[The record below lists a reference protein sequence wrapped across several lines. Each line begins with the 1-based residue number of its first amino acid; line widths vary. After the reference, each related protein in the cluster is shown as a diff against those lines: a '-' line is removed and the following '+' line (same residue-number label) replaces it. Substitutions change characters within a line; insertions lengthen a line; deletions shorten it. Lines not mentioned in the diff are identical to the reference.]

1 MRLNFFRHACIAL
14 LTAASL
20 GIAHAALN
28 LADPVPKSPQVITGT
43 LDNGLTYYIQR
54 NARPEKRLEL
64 RLVVKAGSV
73 VEDDDQQGLA
83 HFTEH
88 MAFNGST
95 HFQKHELISYL
106 QSIGLKFGPDLN
118 AYTGFNE
125 TVYILPLPTDK
136 REFIE
141 KGFLVLEDWAHGIRF
156 NDADIDMERS
166 IVLEELRMGKGA
178 QDRMMR
184 AILPKIL
191 SGSAYANRLPIGTED
206 NLKNFKPDAVKR
218 FYRDWYR
225 PNLMAVVVVGDIE
238 VADAKALVQSHFG
251 KLKNPENARPRT
263 YPELPTRTASEAL
276 VVTDKEATNDVL
288 QILYP
293 LTRDEPV
300 VNWGDYR
307 QKTIE
312 RLFGMMLGQRMQ
324 ELTQQA
330 APPFVGGF
338 SAVAPFVYGYRAYS
352 STAIMGR
359 QGVGVVS
366 DALVQESLR
375 ARQLGFDPAELER
388 AKKAMLRRYEQH
400 FAEREKTDSATYAA
414 EYLRNFLTRETIP
427 GIANELTA
435 VQEFLPAITVQ
446 DVNRFASGIIPKDAA
461 KLVIYMG
468 SSKEGNVP
476 PTSALLLESV
486 ALAESRA
493 VKAREEKVVAQSFM
507 ERKPQAGTI
516 LAQRKNEALG
526 LLEWD
531 LSNGIRVILKPTDFK
546 NDEIL
551 LSANRFGGQSLFG
564 QSDKFNAGYASQIA
578 ASMGVAGFDPTEMQK
593 MLAGKVASLRVGID
607 SVTDALSGS
616 TSGADLETLLQLVHL
631 RFGPARRDADLFK
644 SFVSRSQDA
653 AKNAMERPE
662 SVFGDAVR
670 STVFQGHPRLWLT
683 PRPQDFNDV
692 TLERVLGIYQER
704 MASAKGFTFVLVGS
718 FDPAKIQPLIATY
731 LGSLPVVPVATDFVD
746 LGVRPVKGVVKREV
760 RKGTEPKSVVS
771 ITFAGA
777 ADYSIE
783 ERMKVRALTEVINI
797 KIIDELREKLTLIY
811 GGGMGGD
818 LQRAPYPS
826 YQLRLTLPCA
836 PDKVEQ
842 VVAAA
847 LGEIRKIQERGADP
861 ADLAKVQQNWLVAHR
876 KSMRENQYWLGQ
888 LQAAVL
894 YNDDFS
900 SLLDFEKRVM
910 ALSVDD
916 IKIAAKRYLPS
927 DNYVQVVLLPEQ

>member
-1 MRLNFFRHACIAL
+1 MRLNLVRQFCIATL
-14 LTAASL
+14 LAATL
-20 GIAHAALN
+20 GFAHAALN
-28 LADPVPKSPQVITGT
+28 LADPVPTSPQVTTGT
-43 LDNGLTYYIQR
+43 LENGLTYYIQR
-54 NARPEKRLEL
+54 NDRPEKRLEL

-73 VEDDDQQGLA
+73 LEDDDQQGLA

-106 QSIGLKFGPDLN
+106 QSIGLKFGADLN
-118 AYTGFNE
+118 ATTSFNE

-136 REFIE
+136 RENIE

-156 NDADIDMERS
+156 NETDVDMERS

-206 NLKNFKPDAVKR
+206 NLKNFKVDAARR

-225 PNLMAVVVVGDIE
+225 PNLMAVVVVGDME
-238 VADAKALVQSHFG
+238 VADALALVQSHFG
-251 KLKNPENARPRT
+251 PLKNPEQERPRT
-263 YPELPTRTASEAL
+263 YPKLPTRATSEAL
-276 VVTDKEATNDVL
+276 VVTDKEATNDLL
-288 QILYP
+288 QIFYP
-293 LTRDEPV
+293 LTPDVPV
-300 VNWGDYR
+300 VSWGEYR
-307 QKTIE
+307 QTTIE

-330 APPFVGGF
+330 SPPFVGGF
-338 SAVAPFVYGYRAYS
+338 SAVAPFVHGYRAFS
-352 STAIMGR
+352 STAVMGR
-359 QGVGVVS
+359 QSVGVVS

-388 AKKAMLRRYEQH
+388 AKKAMLRRYEQQ
-400 FAEREKTDSATYAA
+400 FAEREKTDSATYAG
-414 EYLRNFLTRETIP
+414 EYLRNFLTRETMP

-435 VQEFLPAITVQ
+435 AQEFLPTITVQ
-446 DVNRFASGIIPKDAA
+446 DVNRFATGIIPKDAA
-461 KLVIYMG
+461 KLVIYLG
-468 SSKEGNVP
+468 SSKEG
-476 PTSALLLESV
+476 SAAPQSAQLLESV
-486 ALAESRA
+486 ATAERRT
-493 VKAREEKVVAQSFM
+493 VVAREEKAVAQSFM
-507 ERKPQAGTI
+507 ERKPQAGSI
-516 LAQRKNEALG
+516 VAQRSNEALG
-526 LLEWD
+526 LIEWD
-531 LSNGIRVILKPTDFK
+531 LSNGIKVILKPTDFK

-564 QSDKFNAGYASQIA
+564 QEDKFNAGYASQVV
-578 ASMGVAGFDPTEMQK
+578 ASMGVAGFSPTEMQK
-593 MLAGKVASLRVGID
+593 MLSGKVASLRVGID
-607 SVTDALSGS
+607 PVTEVLSGS
-616 TSGADLETLLQLVHL
+616 TSAADLETLLQLVHL
-631 RFGPARRDADLFK
+631 KFGPARRDADLFK

-662 SVFGDAVR
+662 SVFTDTLR
-670 STVFQGHPRLWLT
+670 STVFQDHPRLWLT
-683 PRPQDFNDV
+683 PRPKDFSEISLD
-692 TLERVLGIYQER
+692 RVLDIYQER
-704 MASAKGFTFVLVGS
+704 FASAKGFTIILVGS
-718 FDPAKIQPLIATY
+718 FDLAKIQPLVVTY
-731 LGSLPVVPVATDFVD
+731 LASLPAAPVAAGFVD
-746 LGVRPVKGVVKREV
+746 LGVRPAKGVVKREV

-777 ADYSIE
+777 ADYSME
-783 ERMKVRALTEVINI
+783 ERMKMRALTEVINI

-826 YQLRLTLPCA
+826 YQLGLTLPCA
-836 PDKVEQ
+836 PDKVDQ

-847 LGEIRKIQERGADP
+847 FGEIRKIQERGADP

-876 KSMRENQYWLGQ
+876 KSLRENPFWLGQ

-894 YNDDFS
+894 YDDSFS
-900 SLLDFEKRVM
+900 QLLDYEKRVM
-910 ALSVDD
+910 ALTVDD
-916 IKIAAKRYLPS
+916 IKTAARRYLPA

>member
-1 MRLNFFRHACIAL
+1 MRFNFLRHACIAVL
-14 LTAASL
+14 AAASI

-28 LADPVPKSPQVITGT
+28 LADPVPQSPQVHVGT

-54 NARPEKRLEL
+54 NTRPEKRLEL

-73 VEDDDQQGLA
+73 LEDEDQQGLA

-141 KGFLVLEDWAHGIRF
+141 KGFLVLEDWAHGILF
-156 NDADIDMERS
+156 KDADIDLERS

-184 AILPKIL
+184 AVLPKIL

-206 NLKNFKPDAVKR
+206 SLKNFKVDAVKR

-238 VADAKALVQSHFG
+238 VADAQALVQSHFG
-251 KLKNPENARPRT
+251 KLKNPANARPRT
-263 YPELPTRTASEAL
+263 YPELPPRSASEAV

-293 LTRDEPV
+293 HTRDIPV
-300 VNWGDYR
+300 ANWGDYR
-307 QKTIE
+307 QKTVE
-312 RLFGMMLGQRMQ
+312 RLFGMMLGQRVQ
-324 ELTQQA
+324 ELTQRA
-330 APPFVGGF
+330 EPPFVAGA
-338 SAVAPFVYGYRAYS
+338 SAVAPFVHGYRAFS

-359 QGVGVVS
+359 QGIGIVS

-388 AKKAMLRRYEQH
+388 AKKAMLRRYEQQ

-427 GIANELTA
+427 GIANELIA
-435 VQEFLPAITVQ
+435 AQEFLPTITVQ
-446 DVNRFASGIIPKDAA
+446 DVNQFATRIIPKDAP

-468 SSKEGNVP
+468 SSKEGTAP
-476 PTSALLLESV
+476 PQSAQLLESV
-486 ALAESRA
+486 ASAERNA
-493 VKAREEKVVAQSFM
+493 VIAREEKSVASTFM
-507 ERKPQAGTI
+507 ERKPEAGSI
-516 LAQRKNEALG
+516 LTQRTNEALG
-526 LLEWD
+526 LIEWD
-531 LSNGIRVILKPTDFK
+531 LSNGIKVILKPTDFK

-564 QSDKFNAGYASQIA
+564 LADKFNAGYASQAVA
-578 ASMGVAGFDPTEMQK
+578 AMGVAGFTPIDVQK
-593 MLAGKVASLRVGID
+593 MLSGKVASLRVGID
-607 SVTDALSGS
+607 PVTDVLSGS
-616 TSGADLETLLQLVHL
+616 TTGADLETLLQLAHL
-631 RFGPARRDADLFK
+631 KFRPARRDADLFK
-644 SFVSRSQDA
+644 SFVSRSQDS
-653 AKNAMERPE
+653 AKNAIERPE

-670 STVFQGHPRLWLT
+670 STVFQEHPRLWLT
-683 PRPQDFNDV
+683 PRPQDFNQMA
-692 TLERVLGIYQER
+692 LERVLGIYEER
-704 MASAKGFTFVLVGS
+704 MASAKGFTFILVGS
-718 FDPAKIQPLIATY
+718 FDPAKIQPLVATY
-731 LGSLPVVPVATDFVD
+731 LASLPVATVATDFVD
-746 LGVRPVKGVVKREV
+746 LGVRPAKGVVKREV

-777 ADYSIE
+777 APYSIE

-826 YQLRLTLPCA
+826 YQLGLTLPCA

-842 VVAAA
+842 VAAAA

-861 ADLAKVQQNWLVAHR
+861 ADLAKVQQNWLVAYR
-876 KSMRENQYWLGQ
+876 KSMRENQFWLGQ

-894 YNDDFS
+894 YNDDFAR
-900 SLLDFEKRVM
+900 LLDYEKRVM
-910 ALSVDD
+910 ALTADD
-916 IKIAAKRYLPS
+916 IKNAALPA
-927 DNYVQVVLLPEQ
+927 DGQLRAGGAAA

>member
-1 MRLNFFRHACIAL
+1 MRLHFLKHACIAI
-14 LTAASL
+14 LTMASL

-28 LADPVPKSPQVITGT
+28 LADPVPQSPDVKVGT

-54 NARPEKRLEL
+54 NARPQKRLEL

-73 VEDDDQQGLA
+73 LEDEDQQGLA

-106 QSIGLKFGPDLN
+106 QSIGLKFGADLN
-118 AYTGFNE
+118 AYTSFNE

-166 IVLEELRMGKGA
+166 IVLEELRLGKGA

-191 SGSAYANRLPIGTED
+191 SGSAYAHRLPIGTED
-206 NLKNFKPDAVKR
+206 TLKSFKPDAVKR

-238 VADAKALVQSHFG
+238 VADAMALVQSHFG
-251 KLKNPENARPRT
+251 KLKNPEKERPRA
-263 YPELPTRTASEAL
+263 YPELPTRTASEAV

-293 LTRDEPV
+293 LTRDAPV

-330 APPFVGGF
+330 EPPFVGGF
-338 SAVAPFVYGYRAYS
+338 SAVAPFVVGYRAFS

-359 QGVGVVS
+359 KGVGVVS

-388 AKKAMLRRYEQH
+388 AKKAMLRRYEQQ
-400 FAEREKTDSATYAA
+400 FAEREKTDSATYVA

-435 VQEFLPAITVQ
+435 AQEFLPAITVQ

-461 KLVIYMG
+461 KLVMYMG

-476 PTSALLLESV
+476 PSSTQLLDSV
-486 ALAESRA
+486 ALAEKR
-493 VKAREEKVVAQSFM
+493 VVTAREEKAVAQTFM
-507 ERKPQAGTI
+507 ERKPQAGNI
-516 LAQRKNEALG
+516 VAQRKNEALG

-531 LSNGIRVILKPTDFK
+531 LSNGIKVILKPTDFK

-551 LSANRFGGQSLFG
+551 LSANRFGGQSRFG
-564 QSDKFNAGYASQIA
+564 LADKFNAGYASQAVA
-578 ASMGVAGFDPTEMQK
+578 AMGVAGFAPTEVQK
-593 MLAGKVASLRVGID
+593 MLSGKVASLRVGID
-607 SVTDALSGS
+607 PVTDALSGS
-616 TSGADLETLLQLVHL
+616 TTGADLETLLQLVHL
-631 RFGPARRDADLFK
+631 KFGPARRDADLFK

-662 SVFGDAVR
+662 SVFSDAMR
-670 STVFQGHPRLWLT
+670 STSFQDHPRLWLT
-683 PRPQDFNDV
+683 PRPQDFNQLA
-692 TLERVLGIYQER
+692 LERVLGIYQER
-704 MASAKGFTFVLVGS
+704 FVSAQGFTFVLVGS
-718 FDPAKIQPLIATY
+718 FDPAKIQPLVVTY
-731 LGSLPVVPVATDFVD
+731 LASLPVGPVATDFVD
-746 LGVRPVKGVVKREV
+746 LGVRPAKGIVKREV

-783 ERMKVRALTEVINI
+783 ERMKVRALTDIINI

-818 LQRAPYPS
+818 LQRAPYPG
-826 YQLRLTLPCA
+826 YELGLLLPCA
-836 PDKVEQ
+836 PDKVDQ

-847 LGEIRKIQERGADP
+847 FGEIRKIQERGADP
-861 ADLAKVQQNWLVAHR
+861 ADLAKVQQNWLVAYR

-894 YNDDFS
+894 YNDDFAR
-900 SLLDFEKRVM
+900 LLDYEKRVM
-910 ALSVDD
+910 ALTVDD
-916 IKIAAKRYLPS
+916 IKTAATRYLPT